1 MRALFAGLTVLGL
14 APACLADELDGAFL
28 RGTQGAG
35 PIAASYPVRPAAQSY
50 PTAPAAPVY
59 PVDSAAVPE
68 AIDASTPSYPVDAP
82 VSPEE
87 APWLRPSLV
96 EFEVEVGVRAGQ
108 STGHLAK
115 DLYDDPRASTNINS
129 RLTYSELK
137 AHSAEL
143 FGRID
148 HSSGFFAKGYAG
160 LGKIPTGKLN
170 DEDFIPALD
179 GGYSSTM
186 SDQRG
191 GHLYYASADFG
202 YDLWR
207 AKVFRLGVFVGYQYL
222 DEQVHAYG
230 CTQVGGNPFICAP
243 GAVHDGE
250 LGISET
256 AEWHSLRL
264 GVAGELLLFN
274 RLRLTADAAW
284 VPYVSLFAQDT
295 HWLRP
300 DIGGPVP
307 ERGTGNGMQL
317 QGTVS
322 WQLTDA
328 FSVGVGARYWR
339 MRTKGSADL
348 EQMIGYWNPVAQP
361 LAFTTERFGAF
372 VQTAWRFGLR

>member
-1 MRALFAGLTVLGL
+1 VVAVSSETK
-14 APACLADELDGAFL
+14 
-28 RGTQGAG
+28 
-35 PIAASYPVRPAAQSY
+35 
-50 PTAPAAPVY
+50 APVY
-59 PVDSAAVPE
+59 PVDSAPMLDP
-68 AIDASTPSYPVDAP
+68 IDTSAPSYPVDAP
-82 VSPEE
+82 AASED
-87 APWLRPSLV
+87 APWLRSSLD
-96 EFEVEVGVRAGQ
+96 EFKVEVGVRAGQ

-148 HSSGFFAKGYAG
+148 HTSGFFAKGYAG

-170 DEDFIPALD
+170 DEDFPPAVSD
-179 GGYSSTM
+179 YSSTM

-207 AKVFRLGVFVGYQYL
+207 APAFRLGVFVGYQYL

-230 CTQVGGNPFICAP
+230 CSQIAGNPLICAP
-243 GAVHDGE
+243 GAVNDGE

-295 HWLRP
+295 HWLRA

-307 ERGTGNGMQL
+307 ERGIGNGLQL
-317 QGTVS
+317 QGSVS

-339 MRTKGSADL
+339 MRAKGSADL
-348 EQMIGYWNPVAQP
+348 EQMIGYPNAVAQP

-372 VQTAWRFGLR
+372 VQTAYRFGLR

>member
-14 APACLADELDGAFL
+14 VPACLAGELDGAFL

-35 PIAASYPVRPAAQSY
+35 PAAASYPVGPVAYPAA
-50 PTAPAAPVY
+50 PVVPVY
-59 PVDSAAVPE
+59 PVDSAPVLDP
-68 AIDASTPSYPVDAP
+68 IDASTPSYPVDAP
-82 VSPEE
+82 PAPED
-87 APWLRPSLV
+87 APWLRPSLD
-96 EFEVEVGVRAGQ
+96 EFKVEVGVRAMQ

-115 DLYDDPRASTNINS
+115 DLYDDPRFSTNINS

-137 AHSAEL
+137 AHSAEF

-170 DEDFIPALD
+170 DEDFPPALSS
-179 GGYSSTM
+179 YSSTL

-207 AKVFRLGVFVGYQYL
+207 APGFRLGVFAGYHFL
-222 DEQVHAYG
+222 NENVHAYG
-230 CTQVGGNPFICAP
+230 CSQIGGHPFICAP
-243 GAVHDGE
+243 GDVKDGD
-250 LGISET
+250 LAITET

-274 RLRLTADAAW
+274 RLRLSADAAW
-284 VPYVSLFAQDT
+284 VPYVSLFARDT
-295 HWLRP
+295 HWLRW
-300 DIGGPVP
+300 DIAGPIP
-307 ERGTGNGMQL
+307 ERAIGNGLQL
-317 QGTVS
+317 EGTVS
-322 WQLTDA
+322 WQFTDA

-339 MRTKGSADL
+339 MRAKGSADL
-348 EQMIGYWNPVAQP
+348 EHRMGYWNPVAQP

-372 VQTAWRFGLR
+372 VQTAYRFDLR